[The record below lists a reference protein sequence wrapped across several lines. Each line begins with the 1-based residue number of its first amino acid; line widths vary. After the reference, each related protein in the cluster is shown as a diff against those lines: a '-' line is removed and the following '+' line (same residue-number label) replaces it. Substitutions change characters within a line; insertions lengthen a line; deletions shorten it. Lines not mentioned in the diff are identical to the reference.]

1 MLMHTYIGSGPINR
15 RGNQDLSMNNY
26 EFPFLYIRN
35 RCLGTGE
42 ASKKAHFRGFSKR
55 SVPASVPRY
64 PAQETALFIRC
75 SPPKPSGVSPLRSG
89 SGPPAQRRTWT
100 HHIEPT

>member
-26 EFPFLYIRN
+26 EFPLLHIRN

-55 SVPASVPRY
+55 SVPASVP
-64 PAQETALFIRC
+64 
-75 SPPKPSGVSPLRSG
+75 SS
-89 SGPPAQRRTWT
+89 AQRRKQRCSSAVHLLNLAESVLCGRAADRLPSAAPGHT
-100 HHIEPT
+100 I